1 MRGVCGRALK
11 LPSVGEGCAVNEPLI
26 TGCQPDSRDSTV
38 RDERGVCENVG
49 YGRGYTGTYRGNAD
63 TAKPLPKVARVV
75 FLPDKPGGKQ
85 RTQTSPY
92 RPGSARSTR
101 NPNSAPDDRTHQH
114 APPNPSPRRS
124 GLGRDP
130 APTAPPQ
137 APPPIQPPSRPNG
150 RSCRRNRENAG
161 AVRIPKPELPGADR
175 TESTPFCWGNRRLAA
190 PRAGAASGDRS
201 SYGALPEP
209 GQLRNLTQNRCFSI
223 HWRKA
228 KWIMRQMSLRRDQA
242 MAFGNLGEERVTQA

>member
-150 RSCRRNRENAG
+150 RCCRRNRENAG
-161 AVRIPKPELPGADR
+161 APSASPSQNSLEPTG
-175 TESTPFCWGNRRLAA
+175 PNPRRF
-190 PRAGAASGDRS
+190 AGAIAALQLHEPGP
-201 SYGALPEP
+201 LPEIDRLTALSQSP
-209 GQLRNLTQNRCFSI
+209 GSSEI
-223 HWRKA
+223 
-228 KWIMRQMSLRRDQA
+228 
-242 MAFGNLGEERVTQA
+242 